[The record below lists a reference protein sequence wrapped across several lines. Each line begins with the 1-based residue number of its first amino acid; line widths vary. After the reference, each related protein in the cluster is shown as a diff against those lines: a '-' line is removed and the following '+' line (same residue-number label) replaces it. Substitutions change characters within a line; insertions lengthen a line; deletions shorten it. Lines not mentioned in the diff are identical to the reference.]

1 MAARGKSCRH
11 LPILVLRF
19 AARVF
24 MEMKSM
30 FTRLQTFKLG
40 YQYQAFLMVRNANCS
55 DRFAYPF

>member
-1 MAARGKSCRH
+1 
-11 LPILVLRF
+11 LVLRF

-40 YQYQAFLMVRNANCS
+40 YQYQAFLMVRNANYS